1 IPETQQPISTLTRPI
16 IRKPRSLSVPPVIQQ
31 PFIQT
36 TNQQIRQV
44 TPTYIRSHIQPSI
57 SSYIPQTIQQ
67 PFLQTTNQQVIPTY
81 TPS

>member
-1 IPETQQPISTLTRPI
+1 
-16 IRKPRSLSVPPVIQQ
+16 

-44 TPTYIRSHIQPSI
+44 TPTYIPPAIQSSI

-67 PFLQTTNQQVIPTY
+67 PFIQTTNQQVIPT
-81 TPS
+81 

>member
-1 IPETQQPISTLTRPI
+1 IPQT
-16 IRKPRSLSVPPVIQQ
+16 IQQ

-36 TNQQIRQV
+36 ANQQI
-44 TPTYIRSHIQPSI
+44 TPTYVSSTIQPSI

-81 TPS
+81 TPSAIQQPLSSL

>member
-1 IPETQQPISTLTRPI
+1 
-16 IRKPRSLSVPPVIQQ
+16 QQ

-44 TPTYIRSHIQPSI
+44 TPTYIPPAIQSSI

-81 TPS
+81 TPSAIQQPLSSLFSQT

>member
-1 IPETQQPISTLTRPI
+1 SLFSQTIQQPFTHTNIQETQQPISTLTRPI

-44 TPTYIRSHIQPSI
+44 TPTYIPPAIQSSI
-57 SSYIPQTIQQ
+57 SSYI
-67 PFLQTTNQQVIPTY
+67 
-81 TPS
+81 

>member
-1 IPETQQPISTLTRPI
+1 NIPETQQPISTLTRPI

-36 TNQQIRQV
+36 TNQQVI
-44 TPTYIRSHIQPSI
+44 PTYIPSAIQPSI

-67 PFLQTTNQQVIPTY
+67 PFIQTTNQQV
-81 TPS
+81 